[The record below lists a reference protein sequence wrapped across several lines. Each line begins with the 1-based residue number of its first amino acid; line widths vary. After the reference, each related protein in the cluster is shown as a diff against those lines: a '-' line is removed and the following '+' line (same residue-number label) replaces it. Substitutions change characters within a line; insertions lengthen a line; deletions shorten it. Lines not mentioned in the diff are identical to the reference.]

1 LGPGGPGKFS
11 DNTGFDSAIAEALV
25 ERDDR
30 VQVDPI
36 FPRCRDAP
44 TMAMEEGEKIA
55 SSARE
60 VTDWAKPSQ

>member
-11 DNTGFDSAIAEALV
+11 DNPGFDSAIAEALV

-36 FPRCRDAP
+36 FPRCRDVP

>member
-1 LGPGGPGKFS
+1 VGPGKFS
-11 DNTGFDSAIAEALV
+11 DNPGVDSAIAEALG
-25 ERDDR
+25 ERDNR

-44 TMAMEEGEKIA
+44 MMAMEDGEKTA

-60 VTDWAKPSQ
+60 VTDRAKPSQ